1 MCVCDKKKE
10 RKKERESGQN
20 QFVLSRDVIGV
31 YSDTYVTVIYSFLCV
46 LMFIVCV

>member
-1 MCVCDKKKE
+1 MYVTKRKKE
-10 RKKERESGQN
+10 RERESGQN